1 MIVAGAAPAPD
12 NDRGPI
18 APLRRAR
25 TMNPGPEAKRPVEP
39 PSIAPAPPRRRR
51 LIARLRNHFLT
62 GLVIV
67 GPVTLTIYLTL
78 WFVGWADSWVKP
90 FIPKRYS
97 PDAYLPFTLPG
108 FGMIVAIVFITLL
121 GALTANLVGRSV
133 VGYGESL
140 LARMPFVRT
149 VYRALKQIFETVLAE
164 RGQSFQK
171 VALLEFPRRGAWAI
185 VFVTAEAR
193 GEIAAK
199 MAGGD
204 DMVAIFMPSTP
215 NPTTGYLVYVPR
227 SDLVMLDMTVEE
239 AAKLVISAG
248 LVTPEYPGVAAISDK
263 AREADAVR
271 EAEETPDG
279 ALQPAP
285 SRRTA

>member
-1 MIVAGAAPAPD
+1 
-12 NDRGPI
+12 
-18 APLRRAR
+18 
-25 TMNPGPEAKRPVEP
+25 
-39 PSIAPAPPRRRR
+39 
-51 LIARLRNHFLT
+51 
-62 GLVIV
+62 VI
-67 GPVTLTIYLTL
+67 
-78 WFVGWADSWVKP
+78 
-90 FIPKRYS
+90 
-97 PDAYLPFTLPG
+97 
-108 FGMIVAIVFITLL
+108 
-121 GALTANLVGRSV
+121 
-133 VGYGESL
+133 GYGERL

-263 AREADAVR
+263 AREADAACEANAAREADAAREAAR
-271 EAEETPDG
+271 EAEEAPDG
-279 ALQPAP
+279 VLQPAP

>member
-1 MIVAGAAPAPD
+1 MS
-12 NDRGPI
+12 
-18 APLRRAR
+18 
-25 TMNPGPEAKRPVEP
+25 PGPETKRPAEP
-39 PSIAPAPPRRRR
+39 LSTPAPARRRR

-133 VGYGESL
+133 VAYGESL
-140 LARMPFVRT
+140 LVRMPFVRT

-185 VFVTAEAR
+185 VFVTAEAK

-199 MAGGD
+199 MADD

-227 SDLVMLDMTVEE
+227 TDLVMLDMSVEE

-248 LVTPEYPGVAAISDK
+248 LVTPEYPSAAAIGDQ
-263 AREADAVR
+263 AHEAAR
-271 EAEETPDG
+271 EAEEVRED

>member
-1 MIVAGAAPAPD
+1 MS
-12 NDRGPI
+12 
-18 APLRRAR
+18 
-25 TMNPGPEAKRPVEP
+25 PGPETKRPAEP
-39 PSIAPAPPRRRR
+39 LSTPAPARRRR

-133 VGYGESL
+133 VGFGESL
-140 LARMPFVRT
+140 LVRMPFVRT

-215 NPTTGYLVYVPR
+215 NPTTGYLVYAPR

-263 AREADAVR
+263 AREADAAR

>member
-1 MIVAGAAPAPD
+1 
-12 NDRGPI
+12 
-18 APLRRAR
+18 
-25 TMNPGPEAKRPVEP
+25 MNPGPETKRPAEP
-39 PSIAPAPPRRRR
+39 PIPAPRRR

-133 VGYGESL
+133 IGYGERL

-171 VALLEFPRRGAWAI
+171 VALLEFPRRGAWAV

-248 LVTPEYPGVAAISDK
+248 LVTPEYPGVAAISGK
-263 AREADAVR
+263 ARDAAQ
-271 EAEETPDG
+271 EAEEDREEGG

>member
-1 MIVAGAAPAPD
+1 MS
-12 NDRGPI
+12 
-18 APLRRAR
+18 
-25 TMNPGPEAKRPVEP
+25 PGPETKRPAEP
-39 PSIAPAPPRRRR
+39 LSTPAPARRRR

-227 SDLVMLDMTVEE
+227 SDLVMLDMSVEE